1 MYDFFYSNY
10 INTVKKDDEPKKKPK
25 LAENVLFII
34 KKTKKNTKKL
44 KN

>member
-10 INTVKKDDEPKKKPK
+10 MNTVKKDEEPKKKPK
-25 LAENVLFII
+25 LSENALFIT
-34 KKTKKNTKKL
+34 KKTKKNVKKI